1 MDFLKE
7 DLEAADDEVE
17 EFESKVQQYEVGK
30 ALLFTNAVL
39 KTKIKEIIDSALHNI
54 NLTAPTIQDVG
65 DLYLFEVN
73 ANVNVKVACNI
84 SMGEKSH
91 QEIVEEL
98 EAFDNIDIRIYDGN
112 DRWSLIVDGNKLIFG
127 ALGTKPD
134 EILVFQTED
143 PKQVNLF
150 NNMAME
156 SWLRGKKLRD

>member
-1 MDFLKE
+1 MEFLKE

-17 EFESKVQQYEVGK
+17 ENEEKLKQFEDGK
-30 ALLFTNAVL
+30 ELLFTNATL
-39 KTKIKEIIDSALHNI
+39 KTKIKETIDTALHNI

-98 EAFDNIDIRIYDGN
+98 EAFDNIDIRLYDGN